1 MPQLLQ
7 AKVEDKIDGQDSIAL
22 SPAANDTKHTFH
34 RPPIDGVDSTGNQSG
49 NLPQWT
55 RKIRSLLDLVDF
67 NAFHN
72 PDLLFGL
79 QESKTSAELRSIT
92 YKELAEAVGRCIGWL
107 VDQNLNHISS
117 KSHGQESQAKP
128 PPVALLM
135 NSDVIIFIY
144 VLALMRLGIPVL
156 I

>member
-1 MPQLLQ
+1 MPQLVQ
-7 AKVEDKIDGQDSIAL
+7 GKIEEKIDGQDSIAL
-22 SPAANDTKHTFH
+22 SPAANGTKHTFH
-34 RPPIDGVDSTGNQSG
+34 RPPINGVESPRDQDGSI
-49 NLPQWT
+49 PRWT
-55 RKIRSLLDLVDF
+55 WKIRSLLDLVDF

-79 QESKTSAELRSIT
+79 QESKTSGDLRHIT
-92 YKELAEAVGRCIGWL
+92 YKELAQAVGRCIGWL
-107 VDQNLNHISS
+107 NDQNLNHISN
-117 KSHGQESQAKP
+117 KLNRPEFQAKP

-135 NSDVIIFIY
+135 NSDVNIFIY